1 MQALVAERCER
12 SRLNMERSMS
22 LYYFDLRDGDATAV
36 DEIGMQFPCLR
47 AATEEAERVLNNFTR
62 QAEVAP
68 QKSYLR
74 EIIIEVRD
82 EKGNVTEVSHSNPTT
97 H

>member
-1 MQALVAERCER
+1 MPHF
-12 SRLNMERSMS
+12 
-22 LYYFDLRDGDATAV
+22 YFDLRDGDATAV
-36 DEIGMQFPCLR
+36 DEIGMQFPGLR
-47 AATEEAERVLNNFTR
+47 AAMEEAERVLNDFTR
-62 QAEVAP
+62 QAEEAP

-74 EIIIEVRD
+74 EMIIEVRD